1 MEDDRVKYIYIHIN
15 WLYIDTYIHLYID
28 YMYIYSQNLSYSIN
42 SFYYY
47 YNKIPQKI
55 LYDYDKF
62 IG

>member
-1 MEDDRVKYIYIHIN
+1 MY
-15 WLYIDTYIHLYID
+15 TYILT
-28 YMYIYSQNLSYSIN
+28 IYSQNLSYSIN

-62 IG
+62 IE